1 MSEIASLPAWIPKTV
16 TMRNE
21 PLVEEGSMDVIPM
34 TSVFRENHPSLPVFS
49 RELALSIEVQEL
61 CRGIFRTIMMNF
73 EEIILKNCTFFKG
86 KGGAIPVDV
95 SHSLKATASRLIGEL
110 EARKKPRLKKVN
122 QLVQS
127 KIDCLNLALESLI
140 PFFDQA
146 AVFSSETTL
155 GDMNGWVR
163 RCIKEIYR
171 IDIGGEVPNPE
182 DFTSMVRGYFD
193 ALVFDQERLDR
204 FYKYKSSG
212 FSVVETPRVGD
223 TVWYSGGAQF
233 LQGIVTEEGVQ
244 TGVGSR
250 KKKRVHPLFELE
262 PKYGREAIFLRRN
275 VNGNSEI
282 LSEKKS
288 N

>member
-1 MSEIASLPAWIPKTV
+1 
-16 TMRNE
+16 
-21 PLVEEGSMDVIPM
+21 MDVIPM
-34 TSVFRENHPSLPVFS
+34 TPVFREVHASLPVFS
-49 RELALSIEVQEL
+49 RELALSLEVQEL
-61 CRGIFRTIMMNF
+61 CRGIFGTIMINF
-73 EEIILKNCTFFKG
+73 EEIILKNRDFFKG

-122 QLVQS
+122 KLFQS

-171 IDIGGEVPNPE
+171 IDVEGEIPKPE
-182 DFTSMVRGYFD
+182 VFSSMVKEYFD
-193 ALVFDQERLDR
+193 TLTFEKERLDR
-204 FYKYKSSG
+204 FYKYRSAG
-212 FSVVETPRVGD
+212 FVVVEAPRVGD
-223 TVWYSGGAQF
+223 TVWYSGGTQF
-233 LQGIVTEEGVQ
+233 LQGIVTENGIQ
-244 TGVGSR
+244 TRVGSR
-250 KKKRVHPLFELE
+250 KKKRIHPLFELE
-262 PKYGREAIFLRRN
+262 PKYGREAIFLRCN

-282 LSEKKS
+282 LSEKKG